1 MPNFRRCGCR
11 IGSSATPASRLAG
24 RSRALLRFRDARRAA
39 ARDVRDLS
47 RLRLGG
53 RSRSVR
59 GPRLSGRREHRQ
71 PAGASSRIRAR
82 AGCAPG
88 LGRRRTQAA
97 GGGAASDLRTP
108 VAYLLG
114 LEGIALLH
122 AFAGEYDRDFTLDRL
137 AEIRA
142 LLAVDEELGDGVTV
156 DPIPTTEGYGSWA
169 EFYDEPGNQLID
181 VEQPIVREMLDG
193 LPRGIALDAACGTG
207 RHTAYLAS
215 LGHTV
220 IGVDSSATMLERARE
235 RVPSGEFHE
244 ADLHALPL
252 PDDHVDLVLCA
263 LALMHVPDLEP
274 VLAEFVRV
282 LRPGGNLVISD
293 WRPLVK
299 AIALPLVNAGPD
311 GSPGYM
317 PTKNSLTSEYLA
329 AALPLGLQVRRC
341 EEPRT
346 PFPLADDSGE
356 SIHGARD
363 PEHVPGAPPN

>member
-1 MPNFRRCGCR
+1 MYQHP
-11 IGSSATPASRLAG
+11 L
-24 RSRALLRFRDARRAA
+24 
-39 ARDVRDLS
+39 
-47 RLRLGG
+47 
-53 RSRSVR
+53 
-59 GPRLSGRREHRQ
+59 
-71 PAGASSRIRAR
+71 
-82 AGCAPG
+82 
-88 LGRRRTQAA
+88 
-97 GGGAASDLRTP
+97 
-108 VAYLLG
+108 AYLLG

-142 LLAVDEELGDGVTV
+142 LLAAGEELGDGVMV

-299 AIALPLVNAGPD
+299 EIALPLVKAGPD

-317 PTKNSLTSEYLA
+317 PTKNRLTSEYLA

-346 PFPLADDSGE
+346 PFPLADDSGTPADWSRSRGIE
-356 SIHGARD
+356 PPCRMTRGRGPTSEKATTEAAHALARAEEEARRQKGSR
-363 PEHVPGAPPN
+363 PPAPGAARARPGRGRRLSLDRPLPRLERRLRRRAGRRRARRADRRGPRDLPGRLHDRRCAVSRP